1 MFKFAKR
8 IIKLLMKKITP
19 LIIALL
25 CFQMAIAQTLKYST
39 TQTIEDLNS
48 VACEQQMDVVSDI
61 TFYRSFVLS
70 DFGIIGDYDITSVDY
85 GIEVMSGAPA
95 EGYPVKVSIY
105 TTDSTFPSGNL
116 TLLNEVTEMITNQH
130 LQMHSTPIVGT
141 IPTGIDFVV
150 SVSIGSDAIS
160 DGGNGE
166 VSFQIGSNSDG
177 EIRPSYFMAPAC
189 SLPNP
194 VTFASQGRPDI
205 HIVMNVKGTGDT
217 AGIED
222 LALVGFSYY
231 PNPVKEKLMMNA
243 NENISSV
250 SVYNILGQEIKSIN
264 PHNLNAELD
273 LTVLPSGTYL
283 VRAFVDE
290 KMGSFKVIKD

>member
-1 MFKFAKR
+1 
-8 IIKLLMKKITP
+8 MKKITP
-19 LIIALL
+19 LIVLL
-25 CFQMAIAQTLKYST
+25 LFIQMSISQTLKYST
-39 TQTIEDLNS
+39 TENIVDLNS
-48 VACEQQMDVVSDI
+48 VACEQQTDIVSDN
-61 TFYRSFVLS
+61 TFYRSFILS
-70 DFGIIGDYDITSVDY
+70 DFGITGDYDITSVDY
-85 GIEVMSGAPA
+85 GIEIMSGAPE

-105 TTDSTFPSGNL
+105 ATDSTFPDGNL
-116 TLLNEVTEMITNQH
+116 TLLSEVTEMITNQH
-130 LQMHSTPIVGT
+130 LQMHSTSITAT
-141 IPTGIDFVV
+141 ILSGNEFVV
-150 SVSIGSDAIS
+150 SVSIESDAVT

-177 EIRPSYFMAPAC
+177 EIRPAYLKAPAC
-189 SLPNP
+189 SLPSP

-222 LALVGFSYY
+222 LQLVGFSYY

-243 NENISSV
+243 KENISSV
-250 SVYNILGQEIKSIN
+250 SIYNILGQEVKNIS
-264 PHNLNAELD
+264 PHKLNAELD

-290 KMGSFKVIKD
+290 KIGSFKVIKD

>member
-1 MFKFAKR
+1 
-8 IIKLLMKKITP
+8 MKKITP
-19 LIIALL
+19 LIIVLL
-25 CFQMAIAQTLKYST
+25 FIQTSISQTLKYST
-39 TQTIEDLNS
+39 TENIVDLNS
-48 VACEQQMDVVSDI
+48 VACEQQFDIVSDN
-61 TFYRSFVLS
+61 TFYRSFILS

-85 GIEVMSGAPA
+85 GIEIMSGAPP

-105 TTDSTFPSGNL
+105 TTDSSFPTGNL
-116 TLLNEVTEMITNQH
+116 TLASEVTEMITNQH
-130 LQMHSTPIVGT
+130 LQMHSTSITAT
-141 IPTGIDFVV
+141 IPSGVEFVV
-150 SVSIGSDAIS
+150 SVSIESDAIT

-177 EIRPSYFMAPAC
+177 EIRPSYLMAPAC
-189 SLPNP
+189 SLPSP

-222 LALVGFSYY
+222 LQLVGFSYY

-243 NENISSV
+243 KENIASV
-250 SVYNILGQEIKSIN
+250 SVYNILGQEVKNIS
-264 PHNLNAELD
+264 PHKLNAELD

-283 VRAFVDE
+283 IRAFVDE